1 MTDDET
7 DPFKEFYE
15 TAGDE
20 KTPRPVTGNP
30 RVSEDAK
37 LLREPINNLLRKMN
51 AMIGEVFE
59 QEKAKGTRTDLIV
72 TLVIGGLAFTVANV
86 FYMLTKTQTVKMSL
100 TEYEATFM
108 GMFQT
113 AINDIEKNAK

>member
-1 MTDDET
+1 MPNDEK
-7 DPFKEFYE
+7 DPFKEFYDA
-15 TAGDE
+15 AGGE
-20 KTPRPVTGNP
+20 KPPRPATNNP
-30 RVSEDAK
+30 QVSEDAK
-37 LLREPINNLLRKMN
+37 ILREPINSLLRKMN
-51 AMIGEVFE
+51 ALIGEVFE
-59 QEKAKGTRTDLIV
+59 QEKAKGTRQDLIV

-86 FYMLTKTQTVKMSL
+86 FFMLTKTQAVKMSL